1 MKRVFVMIVL
11 AGLLACNNQ
20 RKETIDSTEITSDSV
35 VAEKEASNYNAES
48 DLYVWKSS
56 PDYTKEKNPAMR
68 KEILH
73 VDSLLLG
80 LNQLNEN
87 VFIEKLK
94 ISGDTL
100 YTEIKDSQYLGEQMG
115 TTGAEMYLADVVLN
129 LTEVPGVK
137 FVNIQMEERSHIQPG
152 TWSKE
157 NFAKYKP
164 IN

>member
-1 MKRVFVMIVL
+1 MKRIYLVTVL

-20 RKETIDSTEITSDSV
+20 QKETTDNTQSAADSV
-35 VAEKEASNYNAES
+35 VVEQAVSSYNAES

-56 PDYTKEKNPAMR
+56 PDYTKEKNPSMR

-73 VDSLLLG
+73 VDSLILG

-100 YTEIKDSQYLGEQMG
+100 YTEIKDSKYLGEQMG